1 MGESVRLIQDDMF
14 YTKQQ
19 EKPGIAIFLD
29 FRKVFDTD
37 KWDYLKAALQRLF
50 FFISVLTS

>member
-1 MGESVRLIQDDMF
+1 MGKNVWLIQDDMF

-29 FRKVFDTD
+29 FRKAFDTD
-37 KWDYLKAALQRLF
+37 KCCVAKVF